1 MLSIAPINY
10 VLDTTDFSALAR
22 MARLPKLYRLVKMF
36 RLLRTLKMAKQSD
49 KMSKQFNSMLR
60 VGVGSERLA
69 FFFLIF
75 FLLCHIVSCF
85 WVIIFAFQEDVTT
98 TWIYKNGFQDLDNFD
113 LYIRAYYFI
122 VTTITTVGFG
132 DITTYNTYEQLF

>member
-1 MLSIAPINY
+1 MPINY
-10 VLDTTDFSALAR
+10 VLNTTDFSSLAR

-36 RLLRTLKMAKQSD
+36 KLFRILKMAKQKD
-49 KMSKQFNSMLR
+49 KVSKQLNSVLR
-60 VGVGSERLA
+60 IGVGSERLC

-85 WVIIFAFQEDVTT
+85 WVIIFLFQEDVTT
-98 TWIYKNGFQDLDNFD
+98 TWIYKNDFQDLENFD
-113 LYIRAYYFI
+113 LYVRSFYFI

-132 DITTYNTYEQLF
+132 DITTHNTYEQLF